1 MSDLGDAI
9 RKARKAKGLT
19 LEALAGIVSTDAG
32 NLSRL
37 ERGIQ
42 GGSQE
47 LLTRVFQA
55 LGVSL
60 SGTIGA
66 GMMRINIES
75 TGIPSSAVPVLSSRQ
90 IKQWIDDMPDFKH
103 DDASAWLLCPVA
115 CGPRTFILRVGGE
128 SMQNLAGKASFKAG
142 DFIYCDPDREAAE
155 ESFILVRSSHDS
167 EPQLRQLVIE
177 SGVRYIKATN
187 PAWPDQIKELVA
199 PAEIV
204 ATVIF
209 KGESLI

>member
-19 LEALAGIVSTDAG
+19 LEALAGIISTDAG

-37 ERGIQ
+37 ERGVQ

-47 LLTRVFQA
+47 LLTKVFQA

-66 GMMRINIES
+66 GMMRGNIEN

-103 DDASAWLLCPVA
+103 DDASAWVLCPVA
-115 CGPRTFILRVGGE
+115 CGPRTFVLRVTGE
-128 SMQNLAGKASFKAG
+128 SMQNLTGKTSFRAG
-142 DFIYCDPDREAAE
+142 DFIYCDPDREILE
-155 ESFILVRSSHDS
+155 NSFVLVRGTPDAD
-167 EPQLRQLVIE
+167 PQLRQLVID
-177 SGVRYIKATN
+177 SGARYIKAIN
-187 PAWPDQIKELVA
+187 PAWPDQIKELA
-199 PAEIV
+199 SPAEIV
-204 ATVIF
+204 AVVIF